1 MVDIRKDLL
10 DKELLDLEIMKHKK
24 NYLDMVVSQFTTPD
38 MREACIKAK
47 EEAMFSGNKER
58 VKGLEH
64 TIATHDMNLKSFE
77 EAKQLSAKT
86 VDFLNTLK

>member
-1 MVDIRKDLL
+1 MADIRPDLI

-38 MREACIKAK
+38 MRDACIKAK
-47 EEAMFSGNKER
+47 EEAIYSGNKER

-64 TIATHDMNLKSFE
+64 TINVHDVNIKSFE